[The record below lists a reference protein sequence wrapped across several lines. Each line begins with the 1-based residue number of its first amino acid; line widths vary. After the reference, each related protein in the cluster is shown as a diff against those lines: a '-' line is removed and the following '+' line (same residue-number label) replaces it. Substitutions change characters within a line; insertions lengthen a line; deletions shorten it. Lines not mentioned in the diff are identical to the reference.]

1 MKDSLIKLR
10 LKKANSKIK
19 RLQEVL
25 ITGLL
30 GDLPAI
36 ALGPNLRKLIYRSIF
51 NQVGKSCYIQNGVE
65 VLGAYNIEIGDGV
78 HLFKGVRLDAL
89 GNSNNRITVKEG
101 VAIERNVDIGALDN
115 THIFIDRGTFIGV
128 GACIAGPG
136 NVKIGKR
143 CLIAAHSGIFANNHK
158 YADPLTYIADQG
170 VTCKGI
176 TIEDDC
182 WLGHAVTVIDGITI
196 GKGSVIGAGSVVTK
210 DIPPYSI
217 AVGTPAR
224 VIKSRLPEES
234 VNPKDLE
241 MMSAN
246 SV

>member
-1 MKDSLIKLR
+1 MKKT
-10 LKKANSKIK
+10 NSKLK

-36 ALGPNLRKLIYRSIF
+36 ALGPNLRKLIYKSIF
-51 NQVGKSCYIQNGVE
+51 GRMGKSIYIQNGVDI
-65 VLGAYNIEIGDGV
+65 LGASNIEIGDGV
-78 HLFKGVRLDAL
+78 HLFRGVRVDAL
-89 GNSNNRITVKEG
+89 GHQNNQITLKEG

-115 THIFIDRGTFIGV
+115 THIYIDKGTFIGV

-158 YADPLTYIADQG
+158 YGDPLRYIADQG

-182 WLGHAVTVIDGITI
+182 WLGHAVTVIDGVTI

-234 VNPKDLE
+234 VNPNDVE

>member
-1 MKDSLIKLR
+1 ME
-10 LKKANSKIK
+10 KANSKLK

-25 ITGLL
+25 ITGLV
-30 GDLPAI
+30 GELPAI
-36 ALGPNLRKLIYRSIF
+36 ALGPKLRKLIYRSLF
-51 NQVGKSCYIQNGVE
+51 RRMGKSIYIQNGVE
-65 VLGAYNIEIGDGV
+65 LLGAYKVEIGDGV
-78 HLFKGVRLDAL
+78 HLFKGVRVDAL
-89 GNSNNRITVKEG
+89 GHENNQITLKDG
-101 VAIERNVDIGALDN
+101 VSVERNVDIGALDN
-115 THIFIDRGTFIGV
+115 THIFIDKGTFIGV

-143 CLIAAHSGIFANNHK
+143 CLIAAHSGIFANNHN

-170 VTCKGI
+170 VARKGI

-224 VIKSRLPEES
+224 VIKSRLPEDS
-234 VNPKDLE
+234 IKPADLE
-241 MMSAN
+241 MISAN

>member
-1 MKDSLIKLR
+1 MEKT
-10 LKKANSKIK
+10 NSKFK

-30 GDLPAI
+30 GDLPTI
-36 ALGPNLRKLIYRSIF
+36 SLGPKLRKLIYRSILARM
-51 NQVGKSCYIQNGVE
+51 GKSIYIQNGVE
-65 VLGAYNIEIGDGV
+65 LLGANNIELGDGV
-78 HLFKGVRLDAL
+78 HLFKGVRIDGL
-89 GNSNNRITVKEG
+89 GHQNNKISIEQG

-115 THIFIDRGTFIGV
+115 TQIYIDKGTFIGV
-128 GACIAGPG
+128 GTCIAGPG

-143 CLIAAHSGIFANNHK
+143 CLIAAHSGIFANNHN
-158 YADPLTYIADQG
+158 YTDPFKYIADQG

-182 WLGHAVTVIDGITI
+182 WLGHAVTVVDGITI
-196 GKGSVIGAGSVVTK
+196 GKGSVIGAGAVVTK

-234 VNPKDLE
+234 INPTDLE
-241 MMSAN
+241 IISAN
-246 SV
+246 SR

>member
-1 MKDSLIKLR
+1 MKKT
-10 LKKANSKIK
+10 NSKLK

-36 ALGPNLRKLIYRSIF
+36 ALGPNLRKLIYKSIF
-51 NQVGKSCYIQNGVE
+51 GRMGKSIYIQNGVD
-65 VLGAYNIEIGDGV
+65 VLGASNIEIGDGV
-78 HLFKGVRLDAL
+78 HLFRGVRVDAL
-89 GNSNNRITVKEG
+89 GHQNNQITLKEG

-115 THIFIDRGTFIGV
+115 THIYIDKGTFIGV

-158 YADPLTYIADQG
+158 YGDPLRYIADQG

-182 WLGHAVTVIDGITI
+182 WLGHAVTVIDGVTI

-234 VNPKDLE
+234 VNPNDVE

>member
-1 MKDSLIKLR
+1 MTKSTSKL
-10 LKKANSKIK
+10 N

-25 ITGLL
+25 ITGLI

-36 ALGPNLRKLIYRSIF
+36 ALGPKLRKLIYRSLF
-51 NQVGKSCYIQNGVE
+51 SRMGKSIYIQNGVE
-65 VLGAYNIEIGDGV
+65 LLGAHNVELGDGV
-78 HLFKGVRLDAL
+78 HLFKGVRVDAL
-89 GNSNNRITVKEG
+89 GHENNKITLEAG
-101 VAIERNVDIGALDN
+101 VAVERNVDIGALDN
-115 THIFIDRGTFIGV
+115 THIYIDKGTFIGV
-128 GACIAGPG
+128 GTCIAGPG

-158 YADPLTYIADQG
+158 YADPLKYIADQG

-210 DIPPYSI
+210 DIPPYSV
-217 AVGTPAR
+217 AVGAPAR
-224 VIKSRLPEES
+224 VIKSRLPEDS
-234 VNPKDLE
+234 INPNDLE

-246 SV
+246 PV

>member
-1 MKDSLIKLR
+1 MKKT
-10 LKKANSKIK
+10 NSKLN
-19 RLQEVL
+19 RLQEVFV
-25 ITGLL
+25 TGLL

-51 NQVGKSCYIQNGVE
+51 GRMGKSIYIQNGVE
-65 VLGAYNIEIGDGV
+65 VLGACNIEIGDGV
-78 HLFKGVRLDAL
+78 HLFRGVRVDAL
-89 GNSNNRITVKEG
+89 GHQNNKITIREG

-115 THIFIDRGTFIGV
+115 THIYIDKGTFIGV
-128 GACIAGPG
+128 GACVAGPG

-158 YADPLTYIADQG
+158 YGDPLRYIADQG

-182 WLGHAVTVIDGITI
+182 WLGHAVTVIDGVTI

-224 VIKSRLPEES
+224 VIKSRLPEDS
-234 VNPKDLE
+234 INPNDVE
-241 MMSAN
+241 MMSTN

>member
-1 MKDSLIKLR
+1 MTKSTSKL
-10 LKKANSKIK
+10 N

-25 ITGLL
+25 ITGLV

-36 ALGPNLRKLIYRSIF
+36 ALGPKLRKLIYKSLFSRM
-51 NQVGKSCYIQNGVE
+51 GKSIYIQNGVE
-65 VLGAYNIEIGDGV
+65 LLGACNVEIGDGV
-78 HLFKGVRLDAL
+78 HLFKGVRVDAL
-89 GNSNNRITVKEG
+89 GHENNKITLKDG
-101 VAIERNVDIGALDN
+101 VSIERNVDIGALDN
-115 THIFIDRGTFIGV
+115 THIYIDKGTFIGV

-143 CLIAAHSGIFANNHK
+143 CLIAAHSGIFANNHN
-158 YADPLTYIADQG
+158 YADPLKYIADQG
-170 VTCKGI
+170 VTRKGI
-176 TIEDDC
+176 TIGDDC

-224 VIKSRLPEES
+224 VIKSRLPEDS
-234 VNPKDLE
+234 INPNDLE
-241 MMSAN
+241 MISAN

>member
-1 MKDSLIKLR
+1 MEKST
-10 LKKANSKIK
+10 SKFK

-25 ITGLL
+25 ITGLF

-36 ALGPNLRKLIYRSIF
+36 ALGPKLRKLIYKSLFSRM
-51 NQVGKSCYIQNGVE
+51 GKSIYIQNGVE
-65 VLGAYNIEIGDGV
+65 LLGACNVEIGDGV
-78 HLFKGVRLDAL
+78 HLFKGVRVDAL
-89 GNSNNRITVKEG
+89 GHQNNRITLEEG
-101 VAIERNVDIGALDN
+101 VSIERNVDIGALDN
-115 THIFIDRGTFIGV
+115 THIYIDKGTFIGV
-128 GACIAGPG
+128 GVCIAGPG

-143 CLIAAHSGIFANNHK
+143 CLIAAHSGIFANNHN
-158 YADPLTYIADQG
+158 YADPLKYIADQG
-170 VTCKGI
+170 VTRKGI

-224 VIKSRLPEES
+224 VIKSRLREDS
-234 VNPKDLE
+234 INPNDLE

-246 SV
+246 LV

>member
-1 MKDSLIKLR
+1 ME
-10 LKKANSKIK
+10 KANSKLK

-25 ITGLL
+25 ITGLI

-36 ALGPNLRKLIYRSIF
+36 ALGPNLRKLIYRSLF
-51 NQVGKSCYIQNGVE
+51 RRMGKSIYIQNGVE
-65 VLGAYNIEIGDGV
+65 LLGACNVEIGDGV
-78 HLFKGVRLDAL
+78 HLFKGVRVDAL
-89 GNSNNRITVKEG
+89 GHLNNQITLKDG
-101 VAIERNVDIGALDN
+101 VSVERSVDIGALDN
-115 THIFIDRGTFIGV
+115 THIFIDKGTFIGV

-143 CLIAAHSGIFANNHK
+143 CLIAAHSGIFANNHN
-158 YADPLTYIADQG
+158 YADPFNYIADQG
-170 VTCKGI
+170 VTRKGI

-224 VIKSRLPEES
+224 VIKSRLPQDS
-234 VNPKDLE
+234 INPADIE
-241 MMSAN
+241 MIAAN

>member
-1 MKDSLIKLR
+1 MNQ
-10 LKKANSKIK
+10 ATSKFK
-19 RLQEVL
+19 RFQEVL

-36 ALGPNLRKLIYRSIF
+36 ALGPNLRKLIYKSLF
-51 NQVGKSCYIQNGVE
+51 SQMGKSIYIQNGVE
-65 VLGAYNIEIGDGV
+65 LLGTYNVEIGDGV

-89 GNSNNRITVKEG
+89 GHENNKITLKEG
-101 VAIERNVDIGALDN
+101 VAVERNVDIGALDN
-115 THIFIDRGTFIGV
+115 THIYIDKGTFIGV

-143 CLIAAHSGIFANNHK
+143 CLIAAHSGIFANNHN
-158 YADPLTYIADQG
+158 YADPLRYIADQG

-224 VIKSRLPEES
+224 VIKSRLPEDS
-234 VNPKDLE
+234 INPTDLE
-241 MMSAN
+241 MISAN
-246 SV
+246 SI

>member
-1 MKDSLIKLR
+1 MKKT
-10 LKKANSKIK
+10 NSKLK
-19 RLQEVL
+19 RFQEVL

-36 ALGPNLRKLIYRSIF
+36 ALGPKLRKLIYKSIF
-51 NQVGKSCYIQNGVE
+51 DRMGKSIYIQNGVE
-65 VLGAYNIEIGDGV
+65 VLGACNIEIGDKV
-78 HLFKGVRLDAL
+78 HLFRGVRVDAL
-89 GNSNNRITVKEG
+89 GHPNNKIIIKEG
-101 VAIERNVDIGALDN
+101 VAVERNVDIGALDN
-115 THIFIDRGTFIGV
+115 TQIFIDKGTFIGV
-128 GACIAGPG
+128 GACVAGPG

-158 YADPLTYIADQG
+158 YGDPLRYIADQG

-182 WLGHAVTVIDGITI
+182 WLGHAVTVIDGVTI

-234 VNPKDLE
+234 VNPNDVE

-246 SV
+246 SI

>member
-1 MKDSLIKLR
+1 MKKD
-10 LKKANSKIK
+10 NSKFK

-30 GDLPAI
+30 GDLSAI
-36 ALGPNLRKLIYRSIF
+36 ALGPNLRKLIYRSLF
-51 NQVGKSCYIQNGVE
+51 SRMGKSIYIQNGVE
-65 VLGAYNIEIGDGV
+65 LLGAYNVEIGDGV
-78 HLFKGVRLDAL
+78 HLFKGVRIDGL
-89 GNSNNRITVKEG
+89 GHQDNKITLKEG
-101 VAIERNVDIGALDN
+101 VAVERNVDIGALDN
-115 THIFIDRGTFIGV
+115 THIYIDKGTFIGV

-143 CLIAAHSGIFANNHK
+143 CLIAAHSGIFANNHN
-158 YADPLTYIADQG
+158 YADPLKYIADQG

-224 VIKSRLPEES
+224 VIKSRLPEDS
-234 VNPKDLE
+234 VNPNDLE
-241 MMSAN
+241 MMTAN

>member
-1 MKDSLIKLR
+1 MS
-10 LKKANSKIK
+10 KANSKLK

-30 GDLPAI
+30 GDLSAI
-36 ALGPNLRKLIYRSIF
+36 ALGPNLRKLIYRSLF
-51 NQVGKSCYIQNGVE
+51 SRMGKSIYIQNGVE
-65 VLGAYNIEIGDGV
+65 LLGAYNVEIGDGV
-78 HLFKGVRLDAL
+78 HLFKGVRVDAL
-89 GNSNNRITVKEG
+89 GHQDNKITLKEG
-101 VAIERNVDIGALDN
+101 VAVERNVDIGALDN
-115 THIFIDRGTFIGV
+115 THIYIDKGTFIGV

-143 CLIAAHSGIFANNHK
+143 CLIAAHSGIFANNHN
-158 YADPLTYIADQG
+158 YADPLKYIADQG

-224 VIKSRLPEES
+224 VIKSRLPEDS
-234 VNPKDLE
+234 VNPNDLE
-241 MMSAN
+241 MMTAN